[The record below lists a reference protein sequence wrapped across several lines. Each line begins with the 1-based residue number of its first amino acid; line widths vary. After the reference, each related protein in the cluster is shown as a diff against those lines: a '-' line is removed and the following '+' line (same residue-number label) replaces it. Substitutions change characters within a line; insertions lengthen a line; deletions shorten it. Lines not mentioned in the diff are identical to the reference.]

1 MLCPA
6 PRQHAGVRYVIAEGD
21 HLLGGDAAVGRGL
34 RQRGLLGDTG
44 RRQLDERVAGE
55 GRR

>member
-34 RQRGLLGDTG
+34 RERGLLGDTG